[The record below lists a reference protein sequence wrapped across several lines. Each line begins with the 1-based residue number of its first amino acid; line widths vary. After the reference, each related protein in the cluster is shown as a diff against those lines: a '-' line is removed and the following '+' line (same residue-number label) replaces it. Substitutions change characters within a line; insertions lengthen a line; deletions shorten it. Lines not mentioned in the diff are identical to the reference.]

1 MLGSLYLVRVS
12 IAGPGAG
19 DEMDCGNEGG
29 GGGIGDENE
38 GGGDGGGIGQGTV
51 VRGACVNVG

>member
-1 MLGSLYLVRVS
+1 MLGSLYLVGVG

-29 GGGIGDENE
+29 GGGIVNENE
-38 GGGDGGGIGQGTV
+38 GGGGGGGIGKGTV
-51 VRGACVNVG
+51 VRGDCVNVG